1 MRDWVAANT
10 PTPASD
16 REEVAGPASSSKTAS
31 AEMPPVQLEEAV
43 MEAAEHAIVV
53 APEKV
58 DAKEPKMSRKAPKR

>member
-1 MRDWVAANT
+1 
-10 PTPASD
+10 
-16 REEVAGPASSSKTAS
+16 
-31 AEMPPVQLEEAV
+31 MPPVQLEETV